1 MNNVK
6 QYKYT
11 PTHHAVTRA
20 AVRFGIDSDK
30 VIDWVNELMQ
40 KAKYVAAS
48 GKHRI
53 TFEHDGVQIIVDTR
67 NNAVVTVHNVLRADF
82 LKPTLEREIRK
93 IKRESTRQIRL
104 TEKRLAKAYAEL
116 SDKLMNY
123 ANARNPNTRK
133 SIGVTIEQNRQQIDD
148 LTNNIERQKDEL
160 SAKIKAIEV
169 ITE

>member
-1 MNNVK
+1 E
-6 QYKYT
+6 
-11 PTHHAVTRA
+11 
-20 AVRFGIDSDK
+20 S
-30 VIDWVNELMQ
+30 E
-40 KAKYVAAS
+40 
-48 GKHRI
+48 GKK
-53 TFEHDGVQIIVDTR
+53 IIKDTR

-104 TEKRLAKAYAEL
+104 TEKKLATAYAEL